1 MRTPGH
7 IRVAIASNDL
17 LQANAHFAGA
27 RQIVFYDVSRD
38 SHEFEECVQFRGGA
52 AFKSGQ
58 TRGPGGGRGCA
69 MADQSAG
76 LSGEAMI
83 ERVETLRGSA
93 MLFCKGLTDLHAVN
107 VMNMGVYPVKLERAR
122 EIPEIIANIQR
133 LIARPPLWLRR
144 ALGTSAPVADE
155 TEDTAVAAE

>member
-1 MRTPGH
+1 MRSQGH
-7 IRVAIASNDL
+7 IRVAIATNDL

-27 RQIVFYDVSRD
+27 KQIVFYDVSRD

-52 AFKSGQ
+52 VFKDGQ

-69 MADQSAG
+69 MADQTAG
-76 LSGEAMI
+76 LSGEALA
-83 ERVETLRGSA
+83 ERVEVLRGSA

-107 VMNMGVYPVKLERAR
+107 ALNLGVYPVKLERAR
-122 EIPEIIANIQR
+122 EIPEVIANVQR

-144 ALGTSAPVADE
+144 ALGTDVPERSAIAG
-155 TEDTAVAAE
+155 

>member
-1 MRTPGH
+1 MRTTGH
-7 IRVAIASNDL
+7 IRVAIATNDL

-27 RQIVFYDVSRD
+27 KQIVFYDVSRD
-38 SHEFEECVQFRGGA
+38 GHAFEECVQLRGGA
-52 AFKSGQ
+52 AFKDGQ

-76 LSGEAMI
+76 LSGEALA
-83 ERVETLRGSA
+83 ERVEALRGSA

-107 VMNMGVYPVKLERAR
+107 AMNLGVYPVKLERAR
-122 EIPEIIANIQR
+122 EIPEVIASVQR

-144 ALGTSAPVADE
+144 ALGIEVPGDRGLAGSLGME
-155 TEDTAVAAE
+155 

>member
-1 MRTPGH
+1 MRTAGH
-7 IRVAIASNDL
+7 IRVAIATNDL
-17 LQANAHFAGA
+17 LQANAHFAEA
-27 RQIVFYDVSRD
+27 KQIVFYDVSRD
-38 SHEFEECVQFRGGA
+38 GHEFEECVQFRGGA

-76 LSGEAMI
+76 LSGEAMS
-83 ERVETLRGSA
+83 ERVEALRGCA

-107 VMNMGVYPVKLERAR
+107 VMNIGVYPVKLERAR
-122 EIPEIIANIQR
+122 EIPEVIANVQR

-144 ALGTSAPVADE
+144 TMGISAPVTEA